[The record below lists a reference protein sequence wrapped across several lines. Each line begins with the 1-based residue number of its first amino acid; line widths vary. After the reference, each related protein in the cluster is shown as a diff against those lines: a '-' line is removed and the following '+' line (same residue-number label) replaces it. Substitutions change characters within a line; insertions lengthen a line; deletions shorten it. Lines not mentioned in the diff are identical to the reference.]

1 MNRYFLVEGN
11 MVFSDNKML
20 TWGPFYYHSKEKAK
34 NRIDIILKD
43 IVNWCNLKDPSLN
56 IIPKDIKW
64 SKTNDRVVF
73 KIDAWKNDT
82 TLDKCWC
89 MIYIE
94 EIFFEDEDNEY
105 DEDIEP
111 IEPIVEDACDI
122 DDKTYIK

>member
-1 MNRYFLVEGN
+1 MDRYFLVEGN
-11 MVFSDNKML
+11 MFFSDNKML

-64 SKTNDRVVF
+64 TNTNDGLLF

-82 TLDKCWC
+82 TLDNCSC
-89 MIYIE
+89 MIHIE
-94 EIFFEDEDNEY
+94 QIFFDDEE
-105 DEDIEP
+105 
-111 IEPIVEDACDI
+111 
-122 DDKTYIK
+122 